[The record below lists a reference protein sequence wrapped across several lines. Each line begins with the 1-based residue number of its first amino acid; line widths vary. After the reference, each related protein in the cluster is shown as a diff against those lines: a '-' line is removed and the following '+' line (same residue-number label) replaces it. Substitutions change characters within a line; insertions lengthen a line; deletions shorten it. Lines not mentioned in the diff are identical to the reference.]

1 MEAKAPRL
9 EDGWVQGGDKRG
21 THPGLVFVSSARSLL
36 PGALSEVTNEQFS
49 LDLSEL
55 EDI

>member
-1 MEAKAPRL
+1 MEAKAPCL
-9 EDGWVQGGDKRG
+9 EDGWVQGGEKRG

-36 PGALSEVTNEQFS
+36 PEMTNEQFS